1 MGVGVTILSSPPLP
15 FNCCGNREIAAFL
28 KKKKECL
35 IQTQPK
41 RLDTVKEN
49 IKIKGEKRG

>member
-28 KKKKECL
+28 KKKKGMSN
-35 IQTQPK
+35 P
-41 RLDTVKEN
+41 DTAKEARYCEG
-49 IKIKGEKRG
+49 KDQDQG